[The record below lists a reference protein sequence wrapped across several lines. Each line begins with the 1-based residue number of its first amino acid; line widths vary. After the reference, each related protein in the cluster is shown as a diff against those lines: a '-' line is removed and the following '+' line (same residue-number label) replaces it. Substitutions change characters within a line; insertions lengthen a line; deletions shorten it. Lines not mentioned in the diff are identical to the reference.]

1 MLENFLSI
9 CSKSD
14 EVEEACWRGCRTAEI
29 NLLFKNTLEPLNS
42 EPLNSGKPLINRQ
55 ARLN

>member
-14 EVEEACWRGCRTAEI
+14 EEEEACWRGCRTAEI

-42 EPLNSGKPLINRQ
+42 EPLNTVETP
-55 ARLN
+55 